1 MRLLADSNGKSLK
14 SVLPGTAAVVSGWK
28 DLPGAGDE
36 VLSGSESDVKRA
48 LANRVRKAAE
58 DALVED
64 AEAINESRREERE
77 RREAEEA
84 SSSAADSTP
93 PLGAA
98 AEPAQKEQDAKKE
111 LRIVLKGDVSGSVE
125 AVEGALQ
132 GIGNQRAGVKIVATG
147 VGDVSESDVLR
158 AKAVDG
164 KRPSSFASLAGFWRN
179 HGPDRVFTKLH
190 SAQASSS
197 RSRSTSRAPLRRSRS
212 ARACRR

>member
-1 MRLLADSNGKSLK
+1 MAQGELKTGTHLLAGTAAGKVRLLADSNGKSLK

-98 AEPAQKEQDAKKE
+98 AEPAQKEQD
-111 LRIVLKGDVSGSVE
+111 GDDD
-125 AVEGALQ
+125 
-132 GIGNQRAGVKIVATG
+132 VAYRYLLMP
-147 VGDVSESDVLR
+147 VRL
-158 AKAVDG
+158 
-164 KRPSSFASLAGFWRN
+164 PSS
-179 HGPDRVFTKLH
+179 
-190 SAQASSS
+190 
-197 RSRSTSRAPLRRSRS
+197 
-212 ARACRR
+212 